1 MDGQAPDK
9 VTQLLR
15 QASSGNRRA
24 LDEIT
29 PLVYD
34 ELRRRARA
42 RMVQERPGHTLQ
54 ATALAHEVFLR
65 LVDQD
70 RVQWQDR
77 AHFFAI
83 ASQAMRRILV
93 DHARKKRAAKRGGS
107 GTRVTFNEELA
118 TPVGNEVDV
127 EVLNDA
133 LESLKVLDPRQS
145 RIVELRFFGGL
156 TEEEIAEVLGISIGT
171 VKRDWRTARAWLS
184 HELMSEGKRHGS
196 E

>member
-1 MDGQAPDK
+1 MDRPAPDK
-9 VTQLLR
+9 VTLLLR
-15 QASSGNRRA
+15 QASGGNRKA

-29 PLVYD
+29 PLVYN
-34 ELRRRARA
+34 ELRRRAHA
-42 RMVQERPGHTLQ
+42 RMLQERPGHTLQ

-65 LVDQD
+65 LVDQE
-70 RVQWQDR
+70 RAQWQDR

-93 DHARKKRAAKRGGS
+93 DHARKKRAAKRGGG
-107 GTRVTFNEELA
+107 GTRVTFNEDLP
-118 TPVGNEVDV
+118 TPVGGDVDI
-127 EVLNDA
+127 EKLHDA
-133 LESLKVLDPRQS
+133 LESLSELDPRQS

-156 TEEEIAEVLGISIGT
+156 TEEEIAEVLQVSIGT

-184 HELMSEGKRHGS
+184 HELVSEGKRYGS